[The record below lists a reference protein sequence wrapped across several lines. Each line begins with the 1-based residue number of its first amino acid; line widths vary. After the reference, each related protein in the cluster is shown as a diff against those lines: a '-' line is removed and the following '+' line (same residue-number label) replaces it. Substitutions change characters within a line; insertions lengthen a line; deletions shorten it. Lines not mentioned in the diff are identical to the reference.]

1 MDTFRCDVNIH
12 FNIRNCFFNA
22 RLRAWTKARQQKSS
36 KEGRQWVSRWIFC
49 QLCYFENRLVSKHG
63 RHIYLKMS
71 CTDVRH
77 YVTNFVSQ
85 QNLRS
90 YSIFFSFQ
98 FAWCFVLPINNRSLI
113 RSQHFF
119 KNYNILITIQEI
131 HKCDSER
138 PQPMPCIISFYS
150 MAYEGLSPAVR
161 SQSFTSRKRE
171 PIWTTIMKWNRFI
184 SNKFNVITKIEAKTS
199 QMQI

>member
-1 MDTFRCDVNIH
+1 MSIEVNLLPVVLLWKSPRFQTWKTHIPWNVMYWCTTLCNR
-12 FNIRNCFFNA
+12 FCVA
-22 RLRAWTKARQQKSS
+22 TK
-36 KEGRQWVSRWIFC
+36 
-49 QLCYFENRLVSKHG
+49 
-63 RHIYLKMS
+63 
-71 CTDVRH
+71 
-77 YVTNFVSQ
+77 SQ
-85 QNLRS
+85 ILFD
-90 YSIFFSFQ
+90 FFSFQ
-98 FAWCFVLPINNRSLI
+98 FAWCFVWPINNRSLI

-138 PQPMPCIISFYS
+138 PQPMLCIISFYS
-150 MAYEGLSPAVR
+150 MAYVGLSPAVR

-171 PIWTTIMKWNRFI
+171 PIWTTIMKWNRFT